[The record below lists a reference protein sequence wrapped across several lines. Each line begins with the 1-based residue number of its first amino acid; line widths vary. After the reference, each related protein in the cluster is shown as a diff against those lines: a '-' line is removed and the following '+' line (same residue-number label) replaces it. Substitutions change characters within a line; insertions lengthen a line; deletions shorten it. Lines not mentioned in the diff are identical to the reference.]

1 MFCVKNKIFSR
12 TWASKHQK
20 VWLFAVLGFQLASL
34 LLRSRLDPNPHH
46 DGIILGSA
54 IGASEGLL
62 PNRDTFA
69 QYGPGAPIVQGIWLQ
84 IFGHTLLNLRIL
96 NALLLICTSAIL
108 ISILSCKIGK
118 KLALLISSIWI
129 FSYPDILPLIP
140 WPSVLTT
147 LFALLV
153 GFLLTGYLGS
163 GPSPKWKLYLSSF
176 FLVFGVVFRIQ
187 FVLLLFLVTVV
198 LFLRAHFWSS
208 KKDLRLWLAYSGFNV
223 ALALITLWEIGIL
236 RPFVDESIVWAFT
249 SYGGKGYTFRQ
260 LVDLLYFPIGFLIAY
275 ALFKLAMRNSD
286 KARNLQALIFAGVFL
301 SGVCAWIVSRNYRD
315 SYLAFKHPRILAA
328 NIAEQFSYCLLY
340 GSIIY
345 FLFLTLVFIRPGSG
359 MKKRCMAM
367 LQTNSWV
374 FFVMALGALPQ
385 MYPAFDPLHLWWLTP
400 LFLAGISAVKPF
412 NLDGQSL
419 RGLTVVGMAFL
430 LTLLLPLYSLTS
442 LPRNA
447 FESKVL
453 RGMIGETWYASQLDD
468 SLIMISDFGNKGRI
482 EFACA
487 DGIYAAANGY
497 LANSPRFVNWAP
509 QIDGRTTASEYTFAC
524 YLTGA
529 QQKDYLEKGFKEIS
543 STDASNMFG
552 LGLTEN
558 FRNVIYQNPTN

>member
-1 MFCVKNKIFSR
+1 MKNNIFSSAW
-12 TWASKHQK
+12 TSKHQK

-46 DGIILGSA
+46 DGIILASA

-69 QYGPGAPIVQGIWLQ
+69 QYGPGTPIVQGIWLQ
-84 IFGHTLLNLRIL
+84 IFGNTLLNLRLL
-96 NALLLICTSAIL
+96 NALLIICTSAIL
-108 ISILSCKIGK
+108 ILILRGKIGS

-129 FSYPDILPLIP
+129 FSYPDILPFIP

-153 GFLLTGYLGS
+153 GFLLTSYLGS
-163 GPSPKWKLYLSSF
+163 GLRPKLKLYLSSF
-176 FLVFGVVFRIQ
+176 FLVLGVFFRIQ
-187 FVLLLFLVTVV
+187 FVLLFFIVTVV
-198 LFLRAHFWSS
+198 LFLRAHLWSS
-208 KKDLRLWLAYSGFNV
+208 KKDLRLWLAYSSFNV
-223 ALALITLWEIGIL
+223 ALALIILWKIGIL
-236 RPFVDESIVWAFT
+236 RPFVDESIVWALT
-249 SYGGKGYTFRQ
+249 SYGDKGYTFRQ

-275 ALFKLAMRNSD
+275 ALFKLAMLNLV
-286 KARNLQALIFAGVFL
+286 KARNMQQASIFAGVFL
-301 SGVCAWIVSRNYRD
+301 SGVCAWILSRGHRD

-340 GSIIY
+340 ASIIY
-345 FLFLTLVFIRPGSG
+345 FLFLTLVFIRPRSG
-359 MKKRCMAM
+359 VKKRCIAM

-374 FFVMALGALPQ
+374 FFGLALGVLPQ

-400 LFLAGISAVKPF
+400 LFLAGISAVKPL
-412 NLDGQSL
+412 NLDGQSV
-419 RGLTVVGMAFL
+419 RSFTVVSMAFL
-430 LTLLLPLYSLTS
+430 LALLLPLYSLIS
-442 LPRNA
+442 LPRNV

-468 SLIMISDFGNKGRI
+468 SLIMISDFGNKGKI
-482 EFACA
+482 DFACA

-497 LANSPRFVNWAP
+497 LAAGPRFVNWAP
-509 QIDGRTTASEYTFAC
+509 QIQGPTTVSEYTFAC

-529 QQKDYLEKGFKEIS
+529 QQKEYLEKGYKEIA
-543 STDASNMFG
+543 STDASTMFG

-558 FRNVIYQNPTN
+558 FRNVIYQNPII

>member
-1 MFCVKNKIFSR
+1 MNNKIFNR
-12 TWASKHQK
+12 TWASRDEK

-62 PNRDTFA
+62 PNKDTFA

-84 IFGHTLLNLRIL
+84 IFGNTLLNLRIL
-96 NALLLICTSAIL
+96 NALLLMCTSAIL
-108 ISILSCKIGK
+108 ISVLSNKIGM

-129 FSYPDILPLIP
+129 FSYPDILPFIP

-153 GFLLTGYLGS
+153 GALLTSYLGS
-163 GPSPKWKLYLSSF
+163 GPRHKWKLYLSSF
-176 FLVFGVVFRIQ
+176 FLVFGVTFRIQ
-187 FVLLLFLVTVV
+187 FVLLFFIVTLVFS
-198 LFLRAHFWSS
+198 LKSHFWSS
-208 KKDLRLWLAYSGFNV
+208 KKDLRLWLFFSGFNV
-223 ALALITLWEIGIL
+223 ALALIILWEIGIL
-236 RPFVDESIVWAFT
+236 LPFVDETIVWAFT
-249 SYGGKGYTFRQ
+249 SYGDKGYTFRQ

-275 ALFKLAMRNSD
+275 ALFKLAIRNSD
-286 KARNLQALIFAGVFL
+286 KGSRSTQGFIFAGVFL
-301 SGVCAWIVSRNYRD
+301 TGVCAWILSRNNRN

-345 FLFLTLVFIRPGSG
+345 FLILTLVFIRPGSG
-359 MKKRCMAM
+359 VKKRCIAL

-374 FFVMALGALPQ
+374 IFVIALGSLPQ

-400 LFLAGISAVKPF
+400 LFLAGISAVRPF
-412 NLDGQSL
+412 NLAGQSL
-419 RGLTVVGMAFL
+419 RNLTLASTAFL
-430 LTLLLPLYSLTS
+430 LALLLPLYSLIS

-453 RGMIGETWYASQLDD
+453 RGMIGETWYASQLDQ
-468 SLIMISDFGNKGRI
+468 SLKMISDFGNKGRI

-497 LANSPRFVNWAP
+497 LADGPRFVNWAP
-509 QIDGRTTASEYTFAC
+509 HIGGRTTASEYTFAC
-524 YLTGA
+524 YLTVA
-529 QQKDYLEKGFKEIS
+529 QQNEYLKNGFKELA

-558 FRNVIYQNPTN
+558 FRNVIYQNPSN